1 MAWIHTYS
9 GKYIDYKNP
18 DFNEI
23 NITDIAHHLSL
34 ENRFMGQASEA
45 YNVASH
51 SLFCAEIAQY
61 LGYSPYMQLRVLM
74 HDFHEA
80 YVKDIPTPLKKVC
93 PEFCELELKFEKLV
107 EHRYMLP
114 TLTEEEIKQIKHV
127 DLVALLMEKNTLLSD
142 KSVWPQLKNIEPI
155 NCLKVPRHT
164 PKEAEELLKIKFSE
178 LWDSAFK
185 SQPFNN
191 VMRFVGVMV

>member
-45 YNVASH
+45 YSVASH
-51 SLFCAEIAQY
+51 SLFCAEIAEY
-61 LGYSPYMQLRVLM
+61 LNYSAYMQLRVLM

-93 PEFCELELKFEKLV
+93 PDFCALEEKFEKLV
-107 EHRYMLP
+107 ELRYMLP
-114 TLTEEEIKQIKHV
+114 VLTEQEIQQIKYV
-127 DLVALLMEKNTLLSD
+127 DLVALLMEKNALLSD
-142 KSVWPQLKNIEPI
+142 KSTWPQLKNIEPI
-155 NCLKVPRHT
+155 ECLKVPRFSPRT
-164 PKEAEELLKIKFSE
+164 AEELLKIKFGE
-178 LWDSAFK
+178 LWDKAFK
-185 SQPFNN
+185 AQPLNN
-191 VMRFVGVMV
+191 MLLFVGVSQ

>member
-34 ENRFMGQASEA
+34 ENRFMGQTSEP
-45 YNVASH
+45 YSVASH
-51 SLFCAEIAQY
+51 SLFCAEIAEY
-61 LGYSPYMQLRVLM
+61 LNYSAYMQLRVLM

-93 PEFCELELKFEKLV
+93 PDFCALEAKFEKLV
-107 EHRYMLP
+107 ELRYMLP
-114 TLTEEEIKQIKHV
+114 ALTEQEIQQIKYV
-127 DLVALLMEKNTLLSD
+127 DLVALLMEKNALLSD
-142 KSVWPQLKNIEPI
+142 KSEWPQLENIEPI
-155 NCLKVPRHT
+155 NCLNVPHYT
-164 PKEAEELLKIKFSE
+164 HKEAEELLKVKFSE
-178 LWDSAFK
+178 LWDNAFK
-185 SQPFNN
+185 AQPFNK
-191 VMRFVGVMV
+191 VMRFVGVML

>member
-45 YNVASH
+45 CSVASH

-61 LGYSPYMQLRVLM
+61 LDYSPYMQLRVLM

-93 PEFCELELKFEKLV
+93 PDFCALEAKFEKLV
-107 EHRYMLP
+107 ELRYMLP
-114 TLTEEEIKQIKHV
+114 ALTEQEIQQIKYV
-127 DLVALLMEKNTLLSD
+127 DLIALLMEKNALLSD
-142 KSVWPQLKNIEPI
+142 KSTWPQLKNIEPI
-155 NCLKVPRHT
+155 ECLKVPQFS
-164 PKEAEELLKIKFSE
+164 PKTAEELLKIKFGE
-178 LWDSAFK
+178 LWDKAFK
-185 SQPFNN
+185 AQPLHNILL
-191 VMRFVGVMV
+191 FVGVSQ

>member
-45 YNVASH
+45 YSVASH
-51 SLFCAEIAQY
+51 SLFCAEIAEY
-61 LGYSPYMQLRVLM
+61 LNYSTYMQLRVLM

-93 PEFCELELKFEKLV
+93 PDFCALEAKFEKLV
-107 EHRYMLP
+107 ELRYMLP
-114 TLTEEEIKQIKHV
+114 ALTEQEIQQIKYV
-127 DLVALLMEKNTLLSD
+127 DLVALLMEKNALLSD
-142 KSVWPQLKNIEPI
+142 KSEWPQLKNIEPI
-155 NCLKVPRHT
+155 ECLKVPRFSPRT
-164 PKEAEELLKIKFSE
+164 AEELLKIKFGE
-178 LWDSAFK
+178 LWDKAFK
-185 SQPFNN
+185 AQPLHNFLL
-191 VMRFVGVMV
+191 FVGVSQ

>member
-45 YNVASH
+45 YSVASH
-51 SLFCAEIAQY
+51 SLFCTEIAQY
-61 LGYSPYMQLRVLM
+61 LDYSPYMQLRVLM

-93 PEFCELELKFEKLV
+93 PDFCALEAKFEKLV
-107 EHRYMLP
+107 ELRYMLP
-114 TLTEEEIKQIKHV
+114 ALTEQEIQQIKYV
-127 DLVALLMEKNTLLSD
+127 DLIALLMEKNALLSD
-142 KSVWPQLKNIEPI
+142 K
-155 NCLKVPRHT
+155 
-164 PKEAEELLKIKFSE
+164 
-178 LWDSAFK
+178 
-185 SQPFNN
+185 
-191 VMRFVGVMV
+191 

>member
-45 YNVASH
+45 YSVASH

-61 LGYSPYMQLRVLM
+61 LDYSPYMQLRVLM

-93 PEFCELELKFEKLV
+93 PDFCALEAKFEKLV
-107 EHRYMLP
+107 ELRYMLP
-114 TLTEEEIKQIKHV
+114 ALTEQEIQQIKYV
-127 DLVALLMEKNTLLSD
+127 DLIALLMEKNALLSD
-142 KSVWPQLKNIEPI
+142 KSTWPQLKNIEPI
-155 NCLKVPRHT
+155 ECLKVPQFS
-164 PKEAEELLKIKFSE
+164 PKTAEELLKIKFGE
-178 LWDSAFK
+178 LWDKAFK
-185 SQPFNN
+185 AQPLHNILL
-191 VMRFVGVMV
+191 FVGVSQ